1 MIESFVD
8 LTYRGLSLGRRVK
21 LSQVRPSTGYL
32 ETPAPMPVGTLI
44 QISTDEGV
52 ALEATVTGVHEQ
64 TGGSD
69 KAPGMTVAPKL
80 ADEATE
86 SWWRARVAYPEE
98 ATAAPAV
105 ATGRPPSNVTV
116 RPRTHTTPEPIP
128 GMPDAEPAD
137 GTTIAMPV
145 LDPDPEPT
153 LRDISMS
160 PVVPDP
166 EPTVRDE
173 VPVAK
178 PTTVMNAVDQELL
191 ESLSRPSGEIEQLTR
206 STGEHEIIDDG
217 KRTTIMEA
225 IDPAALGLDM
235 SSSGSFPVIS
245 DEDTSGPVGNGDDK
259 KPSASGPT
267 KKKRKRR

>member
-44 QISTDEGV
+44 QIATDEGL
-52 ALEATVTGVHEQ
+52 ALEATVTSIHEQ

-69 KAPGMTVAPKL
+69 RAPGMTVAPKL
-80 ADEATE
+80 SGEALE

-98 ATAAPAV
+98 VKAAPV
-105 ATGRPPSNVTV
+105 VGRAPSQVTV
-116 RPRTHTTPEPIP
+116 RPRSHTTPEPIP
-128 GMPDAEPAD
+128 AMLAAEPEPPN
-137 GTTIAMPV
+137 GKTIAMAA
-145 LDPDPEPT
+145 
-153 LRDISMS
+153 
-160 PVVPDP
+160 VVPDP
-166 EPTVRDE
+166 EPTLE
-173 VPVAK
+173 TAIPEPKA
-178 PTTVMNAVDQELL
+178 TTVMNAVDQELL
-191 ESLSRPSGEIEQLTR
+191 ESLSRPSGEIEQLVR

-235 SSSGSFPVIS
+235 SSSGSFPAVT
-245 DEDTSGPVGNGDDK
+245 DEDSGPMPTITDDK
-259 KPSASGPT
+259 KSGGPA